1 MIKRTLSL
9 LVVAIAI
16 YGCSK
21 KTSPSSSAGATYS
34 EDLTILHPYIPEET
48 VDPGTPLTTM
58 PAEGVNEAVITQYDI
73 TTEME
78 AVADIIAQR
87 NLQKKFIDGYTVQV
101 YSGSNREIANRAH
114 FDVQQLALDAESQ
127 LTYVQPNYKVKV
139 GKFYSRLE
147 ANKVYTEVR
156 KVFPDAMLLPEKIP
170 VD

>member
-1 MIKRTLSL
+1 M
-9 LVVAIAI
+9 VVAIAI

-21 KTSPSSSAGATYS
+21 KTSPSSGTGATYS

-48 VDPGTPLTTM
+48 DKVEPPVATETPGGL
-58 PAEGVNEAVITQYDI
+58 NQAVITQYDI

-78 AVADIIAQR
+78 AVAAMIAER

-114 FDVQQLALDAESQ
+114 FDIQQMALEAESQ

-147 ANKVYTEVR
+147 ANKVYTQVKEL
-156 KVFPDAMLLPEKIP
+156 FPDAMLLPEKIP
-170 VD
+170 VE